1 MKRCHVIP
9 CLCAALFL
17 DVTPS
22 PADGQDAKQP
32 VQYRLRQV
40 MMEATISPAR
50 DAAVRRTAEAC
61 LEKALAGQDF
71 TALAR
76 RWSEEP
82 GADRTGGDLGFFH
95 HGDMVK
101 PFSDKVF
108 SMKPGEIAGPVKT
121 QFGYHVIKLL
131 GVSGD
136 TRHAQ
141 HILFKL
147 TPGKEDSLAVLER
160 LSGMRRKL
168 LEGASFRDMLKQEGV
183 NDLIRSTD
191 GYMVWQKP
199 EMMLPSFAKAV
210 AGLKE
215 GDISEPFVSL
225 LGFHIVLVDSI
236 NYNPDVIMEGFP
248 PQVEENL
255 K

>member
-1 MKRCHVIP
+1 C
-9 CLCAALFL
+9 
-17 DVTPS
+17 
-22 PADGQDAKQP
+22 
-32 VQYRLRQV
+32 
-40 MMEATISPAR
+40 
-50 DAAVRRTAEAC
+50 
-61 LEKALAGQDF
+61 
-71 TALAR
+71 
-76 RWSEEP
+76 SEEP
-82 GADRTGGDLGFFH
+82 GADKTGGDLGFFH
-95 HGDMVK
+95 YGDMVK
-101 PFSDKVF
+101 PFSDTVF
-108 SMKPGEIAGPVKT
+108 SMVPGEIAGPVRT
-121 QFGYHVIKLL
+121 QFGYHIIKLL
-131 GVSGD
+131 VVRGD

-141 HILFKL
+141 HILFML

-168 LEGASFRDMLKQEGV
+168 LAGASFHDILKQEGV
-183 NDLIRSTD
+183 NDLVRSTD

-236 NYNPDVIMEGFP
+236 NYNPGVILEGLP
-248 PQVEENL
+248 SQVEDRL